1 MSRSAE
7 DLRQCMSGA
16 LASGG
21 AGDRR
26 AQRPDGADAADAG
39 LLWLMRGWNLGLRGS
54 CRCYRRRPSGVGC
67 ARLSAVSTS
76 QQAKAP
82 ACGYV
87 ALPPRRLRYGR
98 PSDQAVQVRTAW
110 PRGNATPFIPEYK
123 GPRSNGPSSA
133 RTTRR
138 PGRPDLRH
146 RAGQA
151 GCARRRGHPVWLRS
165 RSREIS
171 PAYAKLQ
178 EPPSP
183 RPAAIGIY
191 QVAAL
196 VKKKTAGRDLRFI
209 GGPRVNVLQLNL
221 ALDGQYPVM

>member
-39 LLWLMRGWNLGLRGS
+39 LLWVMRGWNLGLRGS

-110 PRGNATPFIPEYK
+110 PRGNATPFIPSTRGQGRTGPVRPGLLDGLVVPICGTGPAKPVVLADAVTPSGSGLDPERSAPPTLSCRSHRRQ
-123 GPRSNGPSSA
+123 GPRPSAS
-133 RTTRR
+133 TR
-138 PGRPDLRH
+138 
-146 RAGQA
+146 
-151 GCARRRGHPVWLRS
+151 
-165 RSREIS
+165 
-171 PAYAKLQ
+171 
-178 EPPSP
+178 
-183 RPAAIGIY
+183 
-191 QVAAL
+191 
-196 VKKKTAGRDLRFI
+196 
-209 GGPRVNVLQLNL
+209 
-221 ALDGQYPVM
+221 